1 MLPPSSK
8 KDKASTL
15 MRARDYV
22 STLQSRVSELEE
34 KNRMMLVQLQH
45 RRNDVSPNK
54 IEVDIRS
61 NREEIRKHDRN
72 FT

>member
-1 MLPPSSK
+1 
-8 KDKASTL
+8 

-34 KNRMMLVQLQH
+34 KNRMLVQLQH
-45 RRNDVSPNK
+45 RRNNGGDVSPNK
-54 IEVDIRS
+54 IEVDIRN
-61 NREEIRKHDRN
+61 NREEIRKHHRN